1 VGGYMGQEIDLLV
14 NYPKTQRDV
23 KERGAEKSEEDRAI
37 ARTFG
42 KVKDEENNHN
52 VKILKRICL

>member
-1 VGGYMGQEIDLLV
+1 MGQEIDLLI
-14 NYPKTQRDV
+14 NYPKTKRDV

-42 KVKDEENNHN
+42 KDKDEENNHN